1 MPLDARLLEIL
12 CCPACRDSVRPLA
25 EGAGVQCVAC
35 GRVYP
40 IVSGTLVML
49 IEDST
54 LPAP

>member
-12 CCPACRDSVRPLA
+12 CCPSCRNPVRQLA
-25 EGAGVQCVAC
+25 GGAGVQCVAC
-35 GRVYP
+35 RRVYP

-54 LPAP
+54 LPAS